1 MWPNRQFPADLVTV
15 TEKIFSGK
23 LHFLCSDCGN
33 TFLIIF
39 QAAGFLL
46 QQEEFED
53 EIWITKGML
62 IYIFNEFSSIRF
74 LETTQLL
81 VNKKVI
87 IPSLTL
93 PRRKLSSNSL
103 FYVSFLCSKNFLS
116 L

>member
-46 QQEEFED
+46 QQEEFEG

-87 IPSLTL
+87 IPISH
-93 PRRKLSSNSL
+93 PPQKK
-103 FYVSFLCSKNFLS
+103 VVK
-116 L
+116 